1 MSHVAR
7 TAVVAARASQN
18 GVARAV
24 PRAVATQ
31 PAAATTLVQR
41 RWQSSG
47 KVDRPLSPHLT
58 IYRFGLNAITSVGH
72 RGTGIF
78 MAGGTCM
85 RLRAVRVSCVNMDCV
100 PCVRSD
106 GAALGSAGIGLMVS
120 SHDLA
125 YFIEAMRDTG
135 FMLPLAK
142 MAVAGPLS
150 YHFMTGVRHVVR
162 NVLAVALCNGILH
175 AWAV

>member
-72 RGTGIF
+72 RGTGMF
-78 MAGGTCM
+78 MAG
-85 RLRAVRVSCVNMDCV
+85 
-100 PCVRSD
+100 
-106 GAALGSAGIGLMVS
+106 ALGSAGIGLMVS

-150 YHFMTGVRHVVR
+150 YHFMTGVRHVLWD
-162 NVLAVALCNGILH
+162 NIIAHNLNTSYNMSYGIIALSGAITLGAAFVECD
-175 AWAV
+175 A

>member
-85 RLRAVRVSCVNMDCV
+85 RFARCVGQLCKHGLRALRAFGWSSSWLC
-100 PCVRSD
+100 RHRAD
-106 GAALGSAGIGLMVS
+106 GVVARLG
-120 SHDLA
+120 
-125 YFIEAMRDTG
+125 
-135 FMLPLAK
+135 
-142 MAVAGPLS
+142 
-150 YHFMTGVRHVVR
+150 
-162 NVLAVALCNGILH
+162 VLH
-175 AWAV
+175 

>member
-78 MAGGTCM
+78 MAG
-85 RLRAVRVSCVNMDCV
+85 
-100 PCVRSD
+100 
-106 GAALGSAGIGLMVS
+106 ALGSAGIGLMVS

-150 YHFMTGVRHVVR
+150 YHFMTGVRHVLWD
-162 NVLAVALCNGILH
+162 NIIAHNLNTSYNMSYGIIALSGAITLGAAFVECD
-175 AWAV
+175 A